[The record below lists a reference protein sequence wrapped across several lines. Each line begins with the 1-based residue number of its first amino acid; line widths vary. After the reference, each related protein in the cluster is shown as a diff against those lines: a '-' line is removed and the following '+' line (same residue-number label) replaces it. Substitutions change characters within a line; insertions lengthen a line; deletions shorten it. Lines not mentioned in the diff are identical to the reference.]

1 VRHFVEHPGGLVRVL
16 GVEREEGV
24 GEEQAPT
31 AYLRVNLVAES
42 VVAAAEQGGVGEL
55 VGGGNGWVC
64 QDQPW
69 ALLPINRTVGSFVDQ
84 PYRRFFC
91 RSPAR

>member
-42 VVAAAEQGGVGEL
+42 VVAAAEQASWLEVATVGCVRINRRL
-55 VGGGNGWVC
+55 FCRSTV
-64 QDQPW
+64 PS
-69 ALLPINRTVGSFVDQ
+69 ALLLINRIVGSFADHL
-84 PYRRFFC
+84 
-91 RSPAR
+91 